1 MLAGILVGGI
11 VLIVLMG
18 GIYFSQQVIKP
29 KCFKYEETYKIEVD
43 KGKIVEEK
51 FNSLKREEIKIKSP
65 YGYELN
71 TMYFEVP
78 NSNKAVIICHGITYT
93 LYGSVKYM
101 DIFLKRGISVLI
113 YDHRNHGLSGGKNTT
128 FGHYEKYDLKAVTDW
143 LFTRLGDG
151 GKVGIMGESM
161 GAATVLLNS
170 EIDDR
175 VSFYIADCSYS
186 SMSDILKYRMRKDF
200 HIYPFLLY
208 YSASLITKIRA
219 GIFFRE
225 VSPIKAVKNVETP
238 IFFIH
243 GKNDDYVPY
252 QMSIDMYNAKKNGF
266 KKIYLAPNAGHAEA
280 YWNNRD
286 EYDRLVG
293 EFLEQIGF

>member
-1 MLAGILVGGI
+1 MLTGILVGGI
-11 VLIVLMG
+11 VLMVLIG
-18 GIYFSQQVIKP
+18 GIYFSQQVIHP
-29 KCFKYEETYKIEVD
+29 KCFKYEETHKIEVE

-51 FNSLKREEIKIKSP
+51 FNSLKREEIRIKSP

-71 TMYFEVP
+71 TLYFEVP
-78 NSNKAVIICHGITYT
+78 NSKKAVIICHGITYT

-101 DIFLKRGISVLI
+101 DLFLKRGISVLI

-128 FGHYEKYDLKAVTDW
+128 FGHYEKYDLKAVADW
-143 LFTRLGDG
+143 LFKRLGDR

-175 VSFYIADCSYS
+175 MSFYIADCAYS
-186 SMSDILKYRMRKDF
+186 SMSGILKYRMKKDF
-200 HIYPFLLY
+200 HIPTIPLY
-208 YSASLITKIRA
+208 YSASLVTKLRA

-225 VSPIKAVKNVETP
+225 VSPIRAVEKVKTP

-243 GKNDDYVPY
+243 GKEDDYVPY
-252 QMSIDMYNAKKNGF
+252 QMSIDMYNAKKNGV
-266 KKIYLAPNAGHAEA
+266 KKLYFAPNAGHAEA